1 VSTSGPADVFSGRTA
16 WARNL
21 AAPIRNYLST
31 QTGGAAVMLGAV
43 VAALLWANVDYG
55 SYQSVWTTK
64 LSITVGSGHL
74 SLDLRHWLNEGL
86 MTFFFLVV
94 GLEAKREMDLGE
106 LRDRQRVALPVVAAV
121 GGVTVPILIYLAF
134 NAGGPGAH
142 GWGAAMSTDTAFALG
157 LLALLVPRTATRLR
171 VFLLTLA
178 VVDDLIALIVIA
190 TVYTSHVNV
199 VPLVVAIAVF
209 AVIVALRFVPITVR
223 RPIVIAL
230 GFVLWGAMFKSGIDP
245 LVSGL
250 AVGLVISAYPPE
262 RSDLERV
269 TELARSFR
277 EQPTPEL
284 ARSTQQSLVSA
295 ISGNERL
302 QYTLHPWT
310 SYVIVP
316 LFALANAGIQINAHV
331 LSTAVHSPIT
341 QGIFFGYVVGKPVGI
356 TLASWLATRPWLGR
370 IRPVISPPVTLAGG
384 AVAGVGFTVSILI
397 ATLAFHGQRLADA
410 KLGTLAAAIGAG
422 CMGWLVTRLIRRIP
436 DALRARQIAA
446 TAEDLLDLAEDVDP
460 ERDHIR
466 GGGDATVT
474 LVEYGDYECPYC
486 GQAERVIR
494 ELLVSFG
501 HDVQYVW
508 RHLPLSDVHTYAQ
521 TAAEAAEAAHAQE
534 KFWEM
539 HDRLLEHQ
547 DELGVTDLVRHAEA
561 IGLDVER
568 FSDELRRRVYAP
580 RIAEDVAS
588 ADASGVAGT
597 PTFFINGRRHY
608 GAYDLETLTETV
620 KAAST
625 RAAQLARASVP
636 A

>member
-1 VSTSGPADVFSGRTA
+1 VSTSVPADAFSGRTA

-21 AAPIRNYLST
+21 AAPIRSYLST
-31 QTGGAAVMLGAV
+31 QTGGSVVMLGAV
-43 VAALLWANVDYG
+43 VAALLWANIDYG

-64 LSITVGSGHL
+64 LSVTLGSGQL
-74 SLDLRHWLNEGL
+74 SLDLRQWVDEGL

-106 LRDRQRVALPVVAAV
+106 LRDRTRVALPVVAAV
-121 GGVTVPILIYLAF
+121 GGVTAPILIYLAF

-199 VPLVVAIAVF
+199 VPLVIAVAVF

-230 GFVLWGAMFKSGIDP
+230 GFVLWVAMFKSGVDP

-316 LFALANAGIQINAHV
+316 LFALANAGIKINGHV
-331 LSTAVHSPIT
+331 ISTAVHSPIT

-422 CMGWLVTRLIRRIP
+422 CTGWLVTRLIRRIP

-446 TAEDLLDLAEDVDP
+446 TAGDLLDLAEDVDP

-501 HDVQYVW
+501 HDVEYVW
-508 RHLPLSDVHTYAQ
+508 RHLPLNDVHTYAQ
-521 TAAEAAEAAHAQE
+521 TAAEAAEAAHAQG

-547 DELGVTDLVRHAEA
+547 DELGFPDLVKHAEA
-561 IGLDVER
+561 IGLDGER
-568 FSDELRRRVYAP
+568 FRDELRRRVYAP

-608 GAYDLETLTETV
+608 GAYDLETLSETV

-625 RAAQLARASVP
+625 RAAQLARASV
-636 A
+636 AA